1 MEDLPW
7 LPWTGLGAIINYNIK
22 KVKVQTQLK
31 NRRCS
36 FLAKF
41 SHLFTLFSS
50 MRPLDKESET

>member
-1 MEDLPW
+1 MED
-7 LPWTGLGAIINYNIK
+7 LPWTGLGGIINYNIMK
-22 KVKVQTQLK
+22 KVKVHTQLK